1 MKKYVGSKVN
11 ERRCKDKGRSEKHEK
26 QTEEKKKEKE
36 KGEKVRDVERERAC
50 MCAPVAP

>member
-1 MKKYVGSKVN
+1 MNKGARTKAKLENMKNRRG
-11 ERRCKDKGRSEKHEK
+11 ERER
-26 QTEEKKKEKE
+26 EKKG